1 MDFTAAYKAQDKH
14 IFAIAQYDAE
24 TQHRL
29 SALYLKMVNQGFTG
43 TQTKGIPYH
52 ITLGTFAVE
61 DEALVVRRAREAAA
75 AMEAFTLRM
84 AYIGLF
90 GLKVLF
96 IAPAVKQR
104 LLDLHHAIAP
114 CGDSADAFPWVAHTT
129 LLMDTPEGITRAVP
143 AAAQAFEPFR
153 ATVESIG
160 VYEFFPERKVGV
172 FPLQKISG

>member
-1 MDFTAAYKAQDKH
+1 MEGKH
-14 IFAIAQYDAE
+14 IYAIAQYDEE

-29 SALYLKMVNQGFTG
+29 SALYLKLVNQGFTG

-52 ITLGTFAVE
+52 ITLGTFDVE
-61 DEALVVRRAREAAA
+61 DEALAVRRAQAAAA
-75 AMEAFTLRM
+75 AMDAFTLRM

-90 GLKVLF
+90 GLKVVF
-96 IAPAVKQR
+96 VAPAVKQR

-114 CGDSADAFPWVAHTT
+114 CGDTADPFPWVAHTT
-129 LLMDTPEGITRAVP
+129 LLMDTPDTIRRAVS
-143 AAAQAFEPFR
+143 AAAELFTPFR

-172 FPLQKISG
+172 FPLRQVQDGDM